1 MFCTFLRAFNWIPI
15 LFIVVVVLVIVAI
28 GIVVVVV
35 VAKFRS
41 LVSGSTNAERCS
53 ELH

>member
-35 VAKFRS
+35 AKFRS